1 MDDKELFGCDCGCD
15 DNENDCDCGCND
27 YDDDCDCGC
36 DGHDEDILTITLE
49 DGTEVDCAVLAMFPV
64 EEKNYIALLPID
76 EEEDEEEVY
85 FYEYKDSQDGIELF
99 SIEPDDEYEKVTAA
113 FDDLIEE
120 ADLEELL
127 DDEDEE

>member
-76 EEEDEEEVY
+76 EEEDEGEVY

-99 SIEPDDEYEKVTAA
+99 SIESDDDYEKVTAS
-113 FDDLIEE
+113 FDELIEE